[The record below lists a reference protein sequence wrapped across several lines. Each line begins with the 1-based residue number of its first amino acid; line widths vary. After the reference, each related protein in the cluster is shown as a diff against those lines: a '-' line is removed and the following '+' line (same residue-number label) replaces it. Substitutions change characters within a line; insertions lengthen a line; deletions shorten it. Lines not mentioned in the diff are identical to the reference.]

1 MNKIEKNVK
10 RVKESSLL
18 LSSFSNEIRQ
28 ELLFRL
34 AKGLEERKE
43 YLFSENKKDIEMAK
57 MAGIKESVLHRLY
70 FTEEK
75 LESCISGLEQL
86 ATLPDPLNKT
96 LEKRELDDGLILE
109 KVTVPIGVIG
119 MIFEARPDAM
129 IQIIGLSIRTGNG
142 IILKGGKEAR
152 HSNEAILRV
161 VQETLDGAPYIML
174 LSTHEDV
181 DAILKMDKDIDLLI
195 PRGSNAFVRY
205 VMDNTHIP
213 VLGHADG
220 ICSIYV
226 DKDVDIEKAVPVVFD
241 SKTQYPAACNA
252 AETLIVHDAIAP
264 TFLPVM
270 VQKFKENGVEMVGD
284 EKVCSIVDIPQGK
297 EEDFHK
303 EFLDLKIAI
312 MIVSSIDEAI
322 CHINTYGSH
331 HTDAIMTEDKIARD
345 RFFRFV
351 DSADVFCNASTRFAD
366 GFRFGL
372 GAEVGISTSKI
383 HARGPVG
390 LSGLTTTKWLLFG
403 NGDIVATYSGKDARQ
418 FKHKDLLNA

>member
-1 MNKIEKNVK
+1 MSEIENNVK

-18 LSSFSNEIRQ
+18 LSSFSNEIR
-28 ELLFRL
+28 EALLLRL
-34 AKGLEERKE
+34 AKGLEEKKE
-43 YLFSENKKDIEMAK
+43 YLFSENKKDIENAK
-57 MAGIKESVLHRLY
+57 RAGIKESVLHRLY

-75 LESCISGLEQL
+75 LKSCIAGLEQL
-86 ATLPDPLNKT
+86 ASLPDPLNKT
-96 LEKRELDDGLILE
+96 LEKRELDDDLVLE
-109 KVTVPIGVIG
+109 KISVPIGVIG

-129 IQIIGLSIRTGNG
+129 IQIIGLTIRTGNG
-142 IILKGGKEAR
+142 IILKGGKEAKC
-152 HSNEAILRV
+152 SNEAILRV
-161 VQETLDGAPYIML
+161 VRETLDGAPYIML
-174 LSTHEDV
+174 LSTHADV

-226 DKDVDIEKAVPVVFD
+226 DRAADIEKAVPVVYD

-252 AETLIVHDAIAP
+252 AETLLVNEEIAP
-264 TFLPVM
+264 SFLPLM
-270 VQKFKENGVEMVGD
+270 VKKFKEGGVEMVGD
-284 EKVCSIVDIPQGK
+284 ERACALVDIPLATD
-297 EEDFHK
+297 EELHK

-312 MIVSSIDEAI
+312 KIVASSDEAI
-322 CHINTYGSH
+322 EHINTYGSH
-331 HTDAIMTEDKIARD
+331 HTDCIITEDKTAREH
-345 RFFRFV
+345 FFRFV

-390 LSGLTTTKWLLFG
+390 LAGLTTTKWLLIG
-403 NGDIVATYSGKDARQ
+403 NGDIVATYSGENARH
-418 FKHKDLLNA
+418 FKHKELI